1 MPRTNNESAVRQ
13 SRATIL
19 TPLKIGALAV
29 LLAGVAM
36 AATHKKK
43 QSDLSPNLVSETTA
57 TPDGTHVRFAG
68 IPNFTYAIERSA
80 DGTNWTAIA
89 SMRAPANGLMR
100 FLDTNAANDSI
111 FYRTA
116 AQ

>member
-1 MPRTNNESAVRQ
+1 MQRTNEESAAHKR
-13 SRATIL
+13 RAVIL
-19 TPLKIGALAV
+19 TPLRIGLLAV

-36 AATHKKK
+36 AAAHKKK
-43 QSDLSPNLVSETTA
+43 QTDLAPNLIGDTAA
-57 TPDGTHVRFAG
+57 TPNGTLVRFAG
-68 IPNFTYAIERSA
+68 IPNFSYTIQSSA

-89 SMRAPANGLMR
+89 SMTAPANGLMK
-100 FLDTNAANDSI
+100 FLDTNSANDSL